1 MGNVYCKKIIVR
13 HKQKKRNHRKRLD
26 SLLDE
31 SKIVI
36 LNMYFVNPG

>member
-1 MGNVYCKKIIVR
+1 MGNFYCKKIIVR

-36 LNMYFVNPG
+36 LNTHGAS